1 MAQSHPRPR
10 RQALGPQEHQSLAT
24 GRQMHQ
30 DGREAARVPEEA
42 RRGHQA
48 PQLIGQGGSSKPH
61 PESRPRA
68 CRRMSGRGSRGAE
81 RARSLAGGRLP
92 SPRHLAPP
100 PHPTPAEPRGP
111 LPHISDPA
119 WDRGRFRRFFV
130 WELGRLWRDPA
141 SQGQGCG
148 PVAAGH
154 IPALR
159 TPRPAPRAGR
169 APGRARLCPHRPCRF
184 PSAFPETQG
193 HETQLPGADSFP
205 CLHVSC
211 PSSEPS
217 ADLGGLASAC
227 RAQLEHGVKA
237 TARCSA
243 RP

>member
-42 RRGHQA
+42 MRGHQA

-100 PHPTPAEPRGP
+100 PHPTPRGAPRTSASHFRPCLGP
-111 LPHISDPA
+111 WALSEVLRLGAGPAMAGPGLPRSGLRPSC
-119 WDRGRFRRFFV
+119 RGSHSRSAHS
-130 WELGRLWRDPA
+130 P
-141 SQGQGCG
+141 
-148 PVAAGH
+148 
-154 IPALR
+154 
-159 TPRPAPRAGR
+159 PRPPRWTRSRAG
-169 APGRARLCPHRPCRF
+169 ASL
-184 PSAFPETQG
+184 SASS
-193 HETQLPGADSFP
+193 LPFSV
-205 CLHVSC
+205 CLSRDTR
-211 PSSEPS
+211 S
-217 ADLGGLASAC
+217 
-227 RAQLEHGVKA
+227 
-237 TARCSA
+237 
-243 RP
+243 

>member
-1 MAQSHPRPR
+1 
-10 RQALGPQEHQSLAT
+10 
-24 GRQMHQ
+24 MHQ
-30 DGREAARVPEEA
+30 DGREAASVREEA
-42 RRGHQA
+42 MRGHQA
-48 PQLIGQGGSSKPH
+48 PQLIGQGGSNKPH

-81 RARSLAGGRLP
+81 PARSLAGGRLP

-100 PHPTPAEPRGP
+100 PHPTPRGAPRTSASHFRPCLGP
-111 LPHISDPA
+111 WALSEVLRLGAGPAMAGPGLPRSGLRPSC
-119 WDRGRFRRFFV
+119 RGSHSRSAHS
-130 WELGRLWRDPA
+130 P
-141 SQGQGCG
+141 
-148 PVAAGH
+148 
-154 IPALR
+154 
-159 TPRPAPRAGR
+159 PRPPRWTR
-169 APGRARLCPHRPCRF
+169 SGRARLCPHRPCRF

>member
-24 GRQMHQ
+24 GRQMRQ
-30 DGREAARVPEEA
+30 DGREVASVPEEA
-42 RRGHQA
+42 MRGHQA

-100 PHPTPAEPRGP
+100 PHPTPRGAPRTSASHFRPCLGP
-111 LPHISDPA
+111 WALSEVL
-119 WDRGRFRRFFV
+119 R
-130 WELGRLWRDPA
+130 LGAGRDPA

-169 APGRARLCPHRPCRF
+169 APGRGRLCPRRPCRF

>member
-1 MAQSHPRPR
+1 MGA
-10 RQALGPQEHQSLAT
+10 ASLTPSPAP
-24 GRQMHQ
+24 GRA
-30 DGREAARVPEEA
+30 GACPAGAPEGLSVREASPGVV
-42 RRGHQA
+42 
-48 PQLIGQGGSSKPH
+48 SPH
-61 PESRPRA
+61 PA
-68 CRRMSGRGSRGAE
+68 T
-81 RARSLAGGRLP
+81 
-92 SPRHLAPP
+92 SPHPLAPP
-100 PHPTPAEPRGP
+100 PAEPRGP
-111 LPHISDPA
+111 PPHISDPA

-169 APGRARLCPHRPCRF
+169 APGRERLCPHRPCRF

-193 HETQLPGADSFP
+193 QETQLPGADSFP